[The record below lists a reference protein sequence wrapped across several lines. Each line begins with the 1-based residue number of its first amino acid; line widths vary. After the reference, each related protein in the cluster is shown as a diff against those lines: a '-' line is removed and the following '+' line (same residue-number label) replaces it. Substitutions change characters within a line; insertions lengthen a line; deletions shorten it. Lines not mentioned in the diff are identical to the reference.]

1 MRRHTAIRIGILAMT
16 AASGCAPDTDLT
28 NIPGGGGATAAGG
41 GPTGVSGELV
51 DPAAGSMGVPTN
63 LAAVTVRF
71 PGPIA
76 FGDDGLRVCDGTPIP
91 VAAPAPV
98 PCDGGSCYRAALAGT
113 LPAGFTCPVGIGS
126 GNTDASGAAV
136 PGGVI
141 GVFET
146 AAAADTTPPVLAD
159 VAIAGAGPCLVV
171 AFSTDEAAS
180 GTVTIVAGGVEVDSP
195 AGVGQTKFSV
205 AIPLGA
211 LPPATMATVTVS
223 AVDRA
228 GNTASGSPLAF
239 ETPDALPPVAITE
252 VLANPKGPEPAQEY
266 VELRNLGDADVALSG
281 LRIEDSKGGDDLP
294 AETLAAGA
302 YALVVASG
310 YDPAQGDDPAPRAG
324 TVLLRVDSR
333 IGGDGLSNG
342 GEAVKLVLGD
352 AVVSSYGGW
361 VDVSAGSWNGRA
373 VHRLIQTA
381 CDAADAWNHTPL
393 IPTPGAE
400 PP

>member
-1 MRRHTAIRIGILAMT
+1 MRCLALPWIGLLA
-16 AASGCAPDTDLT
+16 AACTPETDLT
-28 NIPGGGGATAAGG
+28 NIPTGGGSTAGSGG
-41 GPTGVSGELV
+41 GVSASGELV
-51 DPAAGSMGVPTN
+51 DPAAGSNGVPTN

-71 PGPIA
+71 PAPVT
-76 FGDDGLRVCDGTPIP
+76 FGADGLRVCDGGAASVP
-91 VAAPAPV
+91 VAVPEAV
-98 PCDGGSCYRAALAGT
+98 PCDGGTCYRAALTAS
-113 LPAGFTCPVGIGS
+113 LPAGFACPVGLGD
-126 GNTDASGAAV
+126 GNTDTSGAAL
-136 PGGVI
+136 PAGVL

-146 AAAADTTPPVLAD
+146 AAAADITPPVLGD
-159 VAIAGAGPCLVV
+159 VAVASAGPCLVV
-171 AFSTDEAAS
+171 SFSTDEPAS
-180 GTVTIVAGGVEVDSP
+180 GTVSIVAAGLEVDSP
-195 AGVGQTKFSV
+195 AGVGQTKFQV

-211 LPPATMATVTVS
+211 LPPESSASITVS

-228 GNTASGSPLAF
+228 GNAASGAPLAF
-239 ETPDALPPVAITE
+239 ETPAALPPVAITE

-266 VELRNLGDADVALSG
+266 VELRNLGDADVALAG

-310 YDPAQGDDPAPRAG
+310 YDPAEGDDPAPRAG
-324 TVLLRVDSR
+324 TLLLRVDSR
-333 IGGDGLSNG
+333 IGADGLSNG
-342 GEAVKLVLGD
+342 GEVVKLVLGD

-381 CDAADAWNHTPL
+381 CDAAEAWNHAPL